1 MCQPQEKKKE
11 ISVAKLRYR
20 FELPMIIIGFVL
32 LFLAL
37 GLVAL
42 LILSDLPIPDWLL
55 IVLIAPIAPVIAFL
69 PFVICTW
76 ILLLTEWKLQ
86 KISYQKFIPCILIW
100 QKKWALALK
109 IKDTTSLFNQR
120 EWCLKRFCGKMLF
133 TQTLCCHS
141 Q

>member
-20 FELPMIIIGFVL
+20 FEVPMIIIGFVL

-55 IVLIAPIAPVIAFL
+55 IVLIAPIAPVIAF
-69 PFVICTW
+69 FTIRYMY
-76 ILLLTEWKLQ
+76 LTEWKLQ

-109 IKDTTSLFNQR
+109 N
-120 EWCLKRFCGKMLF
+120 
-133 TQTLCCHS
+133 
-141 Q
+141 

>member
-1 MCQPQEKKKE
+1 MSTAGKKKE

-20 FELPMIIIGFVL
+20 FEVPMIIIGFVL
-32 LFLAL
+32 LFFAL

-55 IVLIAPIAPVIAFL
+55 IVLIAPIAPVIAFT
-69 PFVICTW
+69 IRYMYMDTASNG
-76 ILLLTEWKLQ
+76 WKLQ

-109 IKDTTSLFNQR
+109 IKDATSLFNQR

>member
-1 MCQPQEKKKE
+1 MFGEECLCVNRRKKE

-55 IVLIAPIAPVIAFL
+55 IVLIAPIAPVIAF
-69 PFVICTW
+69 
-76 ILLLTEWKLQ
+76 
-86 KISYQKFIPCILIW
+86 YH
-100 QKKWALALK
+100 
-109 IKDTTSLFNQR
+109 SLYVHGYCF
-120 EWCLKRFCGKMLF
+120 
-133 TQTLCCHS
+133 
-141 Q
+141 

>member
-20 FELPMIIIGFVL
+20 FEVPMIIIGFVL

-109 IKDTTSLFNQR
+109 N
-120 EWCLKRFCGKMLF
+120 
-133 TQTLCCHS
+133 
-141 Q
+141 

>member
-55 IVLIAPIAPVIAFL
+55 IVLIAPIAPVIAF
-69 PFVICTW
+69 FTIRYMYMD
-76 ILLLTEWKLQ
+76 TEWKLQ
-86 KISYQKFIPCILIW
+86 KISYQKFILYILIW

-109 IKDTTSLFNQR
+109 N
-120 EWCLKRFCGKMLF
+120 
-133 TQTLCCHS
+133 
-141 Q
+141 

>member
-20 FELPMIIIGFVL
+20 FEVPMIIIGFVL
-32 LFLAL
+32 LFFAL

-55 IVLIAPIAPVIAFL
+55 IVLIAPIAPVIAFFTIRYMYMDTASNGVEITENQL
-69 PFVICTW
+69 PEIYSF
-76 ILLLTEWKLQ
+76 
-86 KISYQKFIPCILIW
+86 
-100 QKKWALALK
+100 
-109 IKDTTSLFNQR
+109 LFNQR